1 MNQADINSSVDFQA
15 SEKIKVLETEK
26 QQLQNEIKQL
36 KFSVEDLK
44 ERLMEADL
52 QIASQREELNRI
64 QQENA
69 QLRRPPLFMASVAEM
84 HEDGTVVVKQHG
96 SNQEYLVKV
105 TPELYGKLEVNT
117 RVALNSTLAIVKII
131 GKSFDPRAQV
141 MEVIE
146 APNVDYTSIGGL
158 GEQIRELV
166 ETVELPLTDP
176 ELFKTV
182 GIEPPK
188 GVLLYGAPGTGKTLL
203 AKAVAH
209 RAKAA
214 FIKMSG
220 SELVHKFIGEG
231 AQLVRDLFQLARK
244 KAPSIVFID
253 EIDAVGSRR
262 TYDGTTG
269 SAEVN
274 RTMTQLLAELDGFSE
289 RGNVRIIAATNRID
303 MLDPALL
310 RPGRFDRMIEI
321 PLPDLKGREEIFKIH
336 AKNMSLSRNVKLNKL
351 AELTEGMTGA
361 DIRAIAMEA
370 GMLAIRRRGKTVTE
384 DDFTKAIEKVQKKEK
399 EKIEGPPA
407 GMFG

>member
-1 MNQADINSSVDFQA
+1 MSPAQTNSA
-15 SEKIKVLETEK
+15 AGYHTSERIKGLEAEK

-36 KFSVEDLK
+36 KISIEELK
-44 ERLMEADL
+44 AKLLEAN
-52 QIASQREELNRI
+52 IAAANAREEIIRL
-64 QQENA
+64 QQENI
-69 QLRRPPLFMASVAEM
+69 QLRRPPLFIGSVIEIY
-84 HEDGTVVVKQHG
+84 EDNTVLVKQHG

-105 TPELYGKLEVNT
+105 VPELYNKLELNT
-117 RVALNSTLAIVKII
+117 RVALNSSLAIVKII
-131 GKSFDPRAQV
+131 GKTVDPRAQV

-146 APNVDYTSIGGL
+146 APNVDYSSIGGL
-158 GEQIRELV
+158 SEQIQELV
-166 ETVELPLTDP
+166 EAVEMPLTDP

-188 GVLLYGAPGTGKTLL
+188 GVLLYGPPGTGKTLL
-203 AKAVAH
+203 AKAVAN
-209 RAKAA
+209 RAKAT

-262 TYDGTTG
+262 TYDGTSG

-321 PLPDLKGREEIFKIH
+321 PLPDFKGREEIFKIH
-336 AKNMSLSRNVKLNKL
+336 TRNMSLSRNVKLSKL

-370 GMLAIRRRGKTVTE
+370 GMFAIRRRGKTVTE
-384 DDFTKAIEKVQKKEK
+384 EDFIKAIEKVQKKAK
-399 EKIEGPPA
+399 EKVEIPP